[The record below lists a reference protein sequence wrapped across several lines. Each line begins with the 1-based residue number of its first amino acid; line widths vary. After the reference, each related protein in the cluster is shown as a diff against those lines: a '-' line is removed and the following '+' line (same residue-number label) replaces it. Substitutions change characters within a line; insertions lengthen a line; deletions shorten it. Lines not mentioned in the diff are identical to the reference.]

1 MNKIPGTLLTIA
13 LTTALAGCGGSSK
26 APTVTPTSPEV
37 TAPTPTTPTVT
48 TPTTTNDLAISA
60 VPDSLKGTYST
71 ALKFDRY
78 TKVAT
83 PNGGAI
89 HIIAQD
95 GISNTQ
101 IVRARNILQHYLTDY
116 PGSTYGADKSA
127 VANKMADNGAIL
139 LLLNGVDDGTN
150 AGAQLGG
157 QPLYYGE
164 MQVEGGNWYVNQNYD
179 HRDAS
184 FEEILHMVHDY
195 GIGVDQNAVFN
206 GALPQFQ
213 AEIRAAQVAALSGK
227 LWAWSTSEASWIT
240 ELSAE
245 NSLSQEYLA
254 SVIDTYYGLW
264 GAWTAGNGG
273 MWGMYKAKTRGD
285 LATNDSQGAALMDNQ
300 FFHPYLTYNARI
312 DASFVGDFS
321 LKFNPSLPYTHHAQ
335 YLKDVTL
342 TGSNNSNVIANQR
355 DNNIS
360 GNSGVNTVIFS
371 GQSDQY
377 QITKQNGQL
386 TVQDL
391 QDNRDGTNTLAAIEK
406 LKFTDST
413 INTSSI

>member
-1 MNKIPGTLLTIA
+1 MKKIPCTLLAIA
-13 LTTALAGCGGSSK
+13 ISTALIGCGGSDKK
-26 APTVTPTSPEV
+26 AIAVTPEV
-37 TAPTPTTPTVT
+37 TTPTVT
-48 TPTTTNDLAISA
+48 TPTVTTPTSNDLGISA
-60 VPDSLKGTYST
+60 VPDSLKGTYSA

-78 TKVAT
+78 SKVDT

-95 GISNTQ
+95 GISDNQ

-116 PGSTYGADKSA
+116 PGSSHGADKSA
-127 VANKMADNGAIL
+127 VANKMAANGATL

-150 AGAQLGG
+150 AGAELDG

-164 MQVEGGNWYVNQNYD
+164 MQVEGGNWYVKQNYQ

-195 GIGVDQNAVFN
+195 GIGIDQNSVFN
-206 GALPQFQ
+206 GALPLFQ
-213 AEIRAAQVAALSGK
+213 GDIRAAQVAALSGK
-227 LWAWSTSEASWIT
+227 LWAWSASEASWIA

-264 GAWTAGNGG
+264 GAWTAGDGG
-273 MWGMYKAKTRGD
+273 MWGMYKAKTRD
-285 LATNDSQGAALMDNQ
+285 SLASADPQGAALMDNQ
-300 FFHPYLTYNARI
+300 FFHSYLTYNARI
-312 DASFVGDFS
+312 DGSFVGDFS
-321 LKFNPSLPYTHHAQ
+321 LKFNPSLSYTHHAQ

-342 TGSNNSNVIANQR
+342 TGSNDSNVIANQR

-371 GQSDQY
+371 GQFDQY
-377 QITKQNGQL
+377 LISNENGKISVKDL
-386 TVQDL
+386 T
-391 QDNRDGTNTLAAIEK
+391 DNRDGSNVLVSIER
-406 LKFTDST
+406 LKFSDST
-413 INTSSI
+413 IETSSI